1 VSTEKIPQKV
11 IDRRKTSM
19 KDYFK
24 LLTKLI
30 EKHGKAKV
38 AVCLDI
44 KDIKTID
51 RWYDRELIPAK
62 YLDKIKELR

>member
-1 VSTEKIPQKV
+1 
-11 IDRRKTSM
+11 M

-44 KDIKTID
+44 KDTKTID